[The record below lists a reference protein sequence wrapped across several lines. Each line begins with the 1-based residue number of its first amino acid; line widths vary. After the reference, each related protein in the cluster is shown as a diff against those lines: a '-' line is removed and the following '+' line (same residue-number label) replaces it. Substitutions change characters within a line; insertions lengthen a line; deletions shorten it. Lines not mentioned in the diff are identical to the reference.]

1 MRPKNT
7 RLGNLAHLPLS
18 ERIRG
23 NPSDYFH
30 VYCRMIL
37 PQIEAK
43 TEERL
48 LSVFLKQIS
57 NEDERREVELA
68 YHQRRAALAKAMEDD
83 DLSRPEP
90 KKKPNIMPLERLS
103 EIVQSKSGDGLA
115 TQTYA
120 DIGRYIV
127 FPERHMERMFPRKVF
142 GTLKKDDYDRN
153 STWGVMCREEG
164 LRITNELHRLTT
176 PSERSIPYKDI
187 ATWSNAEV
195 KEEVLTEEMMY
206 IGV

>member
-1 MRPKNT
+1 
-7 RLGNLAHLPLS
+7 LPLS

-68 YHQRRAALAKAMEDD
+68 YH
-83 DLSRPEP
+83 
-90 KKKPNIMPLERLS
+90 
-103 EIVQSKSGDGLA
+103 
-115 TQTYA
+115 
-120 DIGRYIV
+120 
-127 FPERHMERMFPRKVF
+127 
-142 GTLKKDDYDRN
+142 
-153 STWGVMCREEG
+153 
-164 LRITNELHRLTT
+164 
-176 PSERSIPYKDI
+176 
-187 ATWSNAEV
+187 
-195 KEEVLTEEMMY
+195 
-206 IGV
+206 

>member
-1 MRPKNT
+1 MPINSLYNAAKLREFTSAFKRHTIKRVMRPKNT

-68 YHQRRAALAKAMEDD
+68 YH
-83 DLSRPEP
+83 
-90 KKKPNIMPLERLS
+90 
-103 EIVQSKSGDGLA
+103 
-115 TQTYA
+115 
-120 DIGRYIV
+120 
-127 FPERHMERMFPRKVF
+127 
-142 GTLKKDDYDRN
+142 
-153 STWGVMCREEG
+153 
-164 LRITNELHRLTT
+164 
-176 PSERSIPYKDI
+176 
-187 ATWSNAEV
+187 
-195 KEEVLTEEMMY
+195 
-206 IGV
+206 